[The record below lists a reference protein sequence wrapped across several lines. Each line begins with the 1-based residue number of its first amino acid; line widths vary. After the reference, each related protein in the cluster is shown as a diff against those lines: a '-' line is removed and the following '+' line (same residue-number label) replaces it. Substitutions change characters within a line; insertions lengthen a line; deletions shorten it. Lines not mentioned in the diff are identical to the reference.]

1 MSGISRRILF
11 CHQCNACV
19 PAVMMPNFT
28 CAICESVFVEELDAN
43 EIPPELRPRPYES
56 NWNWNSLRTNPIRT
70 PSWAVQGQ
78 PYGRRVQQPFGRRAP
93 HGINRQ
99 IPLPPQRQLFV
110 SPDGRIVNQ
119 PPPSDVPSETE
130 VLRRRAAL
138 QIRPYNPLTDGD
150 SCSVC
155 LDEHSDTVA
164 SSERCVHGFHQA
176 CYERWLEQKNKCPLC
191 QEIVAP

>member
-1 MSGISRRILF
+1 MLF
-11 CHQCNACV
+11 CRQCNSSV

-28 CAICESVFVEELDAN
+28 CAICTSAFVEELDTN
-43 EIPPELRPRPYES
+43 EIPPELRRPH
-56 NWNWNSLRTNPIRT
+56 WHSLRDPIRT

-78 PYGRRVQQPFGRRAP
+78 PIGRRAAP
-93 HGINRQ
+93 QGINRQ
-99 IPLPPQRQLFV
+99 IPLPPVRRPRQQLFV
-110 SPDGRIVNQ
+110 SPDGRILDG

-130 VLRRRAAL
+130 VQRRRATL

-155 LDEHSDTVA
+155 LDEHSDNVA
-164 SSERCVHGFHQA
+164 SSQRCAHGFHQA

-191 QEIVAP
+191 QEIVAPLFE